1 MSARREGHARRRTT
15 LTRTPSGHPL
25 NSRRIIGGLALA
37 ALATVLVSA
46 VMALLTDGPGMLA
59 ALRGFPLLGLAAML
73 ALGLASFAVR
83 GLRWGQ
89 LMRVVGH
96 PTRARDAIYLQL
108 AGQTMT
114 LTPGRVGE
122 VLKPWLA
129 RSTSGMPMTRG
140 VALVFAER
148 VADLIGVCILAL
160 GGLSL
165 VGGNRWML
173 MGGLAAV
180 LVGSALASSEWFRS
194 LALRVVKR
202 QDWAREH
209 HASAETISETIRLSL
224 TWRTLMWSVP
234 ASVLAWGLE
243 GVGFALCLS
252 ALGFSVLN
260 LPSAVSIYAI
270 ATVAGALTFLPGGIG
285 LTEAS
290 MAGILIAAG
299 MNPADASAATVITRL
314 ATLWWGVGIG
324 WVVLTTRPSVL
335 RSVLATGDADTLVG
349 DSSSDSS

>member
-1 MSARREGHARRRTT
+1 M
-15 LTRTPSGHPL
+15 

-59 ALRGFPLLGLAAML
+59 ALREFPLPTLAAML
-73 ALGLASFAVR
+73 ALGLASLAVR

-96 PTRARDAIYLQL
+96 PTRARDAIYLQI

-114 LTPGRVGE
+114 LTPGRIGE
-122 VLKPWLA
+122 ILKPWLA

-148 VADLIGVCILAL
+148 VADLIGVCLLAL
-160 GGLSL
+160 GGFTL
-165 VGGNRWML
+165 VGGDRWTL
-173 MGGLAAV
+173 VGGLAAV
-180 LVGSALASSEWFRS
+180 LVGSTLASSEWLHA
-194 LALRVVKR
+194 LALRIVEK
-202 QDWAREH
+202 QNWACEH
-209 HASAETISETIRLSL
+209 HAAAETISETIRVSL
-224 TWRTLMWSVP
+224 TRRTLMWSVP

-252 ALGFSVLN
+252 SLGFSALS
-260 LPSAVSIYAI
+260 LPAAVSVYAI

-290 MAGILIAAG
+290 MVGVLIAAG
-299 MNPADASAATVITRL
+299 MQPADASAATVITRI

-324 WVVLTTRPSVL
+324 WAVLAARPSVL
-335 RSVLATGDADTLVG
+335 RSVLAFDDTE
-349 DSSSDSS
+349 DSTPDDEAASGVA